1 MWPSRLDQ
9 SKDIQAD
16 RKKINYEIEKKYEI
30 DIKKTSWA
38 NILLSPSLKLNP
50 KASWL
55 TNKKNLRT
63 ILSKKYEIDIK
74 KPLKSTPYLTHI

>member
-30 DIKKTSWA
+30 DIKKTSRA